1 MYGNQFRKVDT
12 LRADNEFRFACP
24 IFSSEV
30 KIADCFTLFEQH
42 KRGKRFA
49 GREGCQACMASSKC
63 PIYTIEREILHKDV
77 DPYFSKEPKVGPLQ
91 KHHVEAISRVVVQ
104 EYFVS
109 MFGVP
114 DDQKEVMRE
123 AHARLIEG
131 KLNSKDRGASI
142 MLGSVPTQPKATRRA
157 AKPASTEIA
166 TVKPKDTTVDAA
178 ISGDMSAAITSA
190 AKETTH
196 AATAERHSPELHDRG
211 ADILGSASVPTDRPD
226 RPLTLAEKA
235 RLKREGRL

>member
-63 PIYTIEREILHKDV
+63 PIYTIEREILHKNV
-77 DPYFSKEPKVGPLQ
+77 DPYFSKEPKVGALQ

-104 EYFVS
+104 EFFVG
-109 MFGVP
+109 MFGV
-114 DDQKEVMRE
+114 DEDQKAAIQA

-131 KLNSKDRGASI
+131 KLTGKDRPPSI
-142 MLGSVPTQPKATRRA
+142 TLGSVPSETRTSRRTT
-157 AKPASTEIA
+157 KPASTEI
-166 TVKPKDTTVDAA
+166 VSSKPRADRTVDAA
-178 ISGDMSAAITSA
+178 RTGDMSAAITA
-190 AKETTH
+190 AAREKETVD
-196 AATAERHSPELHDRG
+196 AVATDERHSPERGDRSPDLAG
-211 ADILGSASVPTDRPD
+211 DGSVPA

-235 RLKREGRL
+235 RLKREGKL